1 MKIATFFLCF
11 HGLLQCDQ
19 SIMLYPS
26 TGPKIF
32 LTVHI
37 LRARPKIE
45 LHLVLLNKKIVPAQT
60 LNVLNGNN
68 LLVWHKKF
76 GIGTICKSIFGLAQN
91 IWTSSRYF
99 GTCRRDVSEA
109 RLYK

>member
-26 TGPKIF
+26 TGPKNF

-60 LNVLNGNN
+60 LNVLMPCPFTGPKMFWVG
-68 LLVWHKKF
+68 LKF
-76 GIGTICKSIFGLAQN
+76 FDQTKN
-91 IWTSSRYF
+91 
-99 GTCRRDVSEA
+99 
-109 RLYK
+109 